1 MNNLKQKLMQYCT
14 KAFMV
19 TLMLGVGVSAKASL
33 LERFKEGAHYQRLEQ
48 PIKPQDPQKIEVV
61 EVFSYL
67 CPHCYRL
74 ESAVK
79 KWKKTLGDDV
89 VLIRK
94 HAQFN
99 RQYLAYAKLHVAVQ
113 LLNIEDQVDQ
123 DIFKSVHE
131 KRAFKFEPEEQFDLV
146 ASAGIDKS
154 RFLKTFDSFTH
165 KTRLKQVEKDMLA
178 YKVTGVPAM
187 IINGKYRVSE
197 SSAGSQK
204 NLFDLMDYL
213 IEIERDALKTAA
225 ITSSK

>member
-1 MNNLKQKLMQYCT
+1 MNNLQQKFVQYCT
-14 KAFMV
+14 KAAIV
-19 TLMLGVGVSAKASL
+19 TLIMGFGVTAKASV
-33 LERFKEGAHYQRLEQ
+33 LERFKEGTHYQVLDK
-48 PIKPQDPQKIEVV
+48 PIKPKDSKKIEVV

-74 ESAVK
+74 EPAVK

-113 LLNIEDQVDQ
+113 LLNIEDQVDR

-131 KRAFKFEPEEQFDLV
+131 KQAFKFEPEEQFDLV
-146 ASAGIDKS
+146 ANAGVDKS

-165 KTRLKQVEKDMLA
+165 KTRLKQVEKEMLA

-187 IINGKYRVSE
+187 IVNGKYRASV
-197 SSAGSQK
+197 SSAGSEQ

-213 IEIERDALKTAA
+213 IEIERDALKTASV
-225 ITSSK
+225 TSSN